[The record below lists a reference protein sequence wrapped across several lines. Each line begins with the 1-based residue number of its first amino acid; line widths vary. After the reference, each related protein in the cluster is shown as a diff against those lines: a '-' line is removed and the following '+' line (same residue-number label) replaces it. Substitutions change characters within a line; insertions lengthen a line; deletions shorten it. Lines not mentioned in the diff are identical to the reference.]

1 MARKRSYRRYRR
13 RSGRWAPNIV
23 KISSTN
29 SASQGEWFNAEELV
43 TNPVQSSSGISQS
56 FTVKNFEIN
65 FTIETDGV
73 TSSNKLESITAY
85 IMFVP
90 QGMTVSSNYY
100 AEHPEYILAYKY
112 LGSPN
117 SPYFTVTSS
126 STTAYERQQFQ
137 PFRIKT
143 RMSRRLQTGDK
154 IILYIQGSNQD
165 VTQNYNI
172 DGLVRWWSKAN

>member
-1 MARKRSYRRYRR
+1 MAKTKSRRYRR

-29 SASQGEWFNAEELV
+29 QATTGEWFNAEELV
-43 TNPVQSSSGISQS
+43 TNPTNTSSGISQS

-65 FTIETDGV
+65 FTIETEGLS
-73 TSSNKLESITAY
+73 SSNALESITAY

-90 QGMTVSSNYY
+90 QGMTVSSSYY
-100 AEHPEYILAYKY
+100 ADHPEYILAYKF

-126 STTAYERQQFQ
+126 STTKYERQQYQ
-137 PFRIKT
+137 PYRIKT

-172 DGLVRWWSKAN
+172 DGLVRWRKS